1 MIKRNL
7 NLNNDLRQK
16 RFQKR
21 FVEKWLKVNYL

>member
-21 FVEKWLKVNYL
+21 FVEK